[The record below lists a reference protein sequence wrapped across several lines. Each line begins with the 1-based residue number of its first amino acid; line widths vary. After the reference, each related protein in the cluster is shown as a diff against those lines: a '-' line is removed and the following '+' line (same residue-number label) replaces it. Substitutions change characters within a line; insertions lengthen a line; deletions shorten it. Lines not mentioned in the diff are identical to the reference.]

1 MVAGSF
7 RDGLVS
13 VTPIETSPESDRR
26 WMARAL
32 ELAREAERAGEVPVG
47 AVVVLDDAIVGE
59 GRNRMIGA
67 KDPSAHAEIDALR
80 DAGRRVGNYRFPG
93 ASLYVTL
100 EPCVMCAGAMIHARI
115 GRVVY
120 AATDPKTGAAG
131 GAFDILQHE
140 RHNHQPLVH
149 GGVLA
154 AEAAEM
160 LSGFFR
166 SRR

>member
-1 MVAGSF
+1 MDVDAD
-7 RDGLVS
+7 RD
-13 VTPIETSPESDRR
+13 RH
-26 WMARAL
+26 WMERAL
-32 ELAREAERAGEVPVG
+32 ELAREAERDGEVPVG
-47 AVVVLDDAIVGE
+47 AVVVLDDAIIGE

-67 KDPSAHAEIDALR
+67 NDPSAHAEIDALR

-100 EPCVMCAGAMIHARI
+100 EPCVMCAGAMVHARI
-115 GRVVY
+115 GRVIY

-131 GAFDILQHE
+131 SAFDILQHE
-140 RHNHQPLVH
+140 RHNHQLLVH
-149 GGVLA
+149 GNVLA
-154 AEAAEM
+154 AEAGKM

>member
-1 MVAGSF
+1 M
-7 RDGLVS
+7 S
-13 VTPIETSPESDRR
+13 VGAVDANEERDRR
-26 WMARAL
+26 WMERAL
-32 ELAREAERAGEVPVG
+32 ELAREAESSGEVPVG
-47 AVVVLDDAIVGE
+47 AVIVLDDCMIGE

-67 KDPSAHAEIDALR
+67 NDPSAHAEIDALR
-80 DAGRRVGNYRFPG
+80 DAGRRLGNYRFPG

-115 GRVVY
+115 GRVIY

-131 GAFDILQHE
+131 SAFDLLQHE
-140 RHNHQPLVH
+140 RHNHRLEVTA
-149 GGVLA
+149 GVLA
-154 AEAAEM
+154 VEASEM

>member
-1 MVAGSF
+1 M
-7 RDGLVS
+7 S
-13 VTPIETSPESDRR
+13 VGAVDANEERDRR
-26 WMARAL
+26 WMERAL
-32 ELAREAERAGEVPVG
+32 ELAREAESNGEVPVG
-47 AVVVLDDAIVGE
+47 AVIVLDDGMIGE

-67 KDPSAHAEIDALR
+67 NDPSAHAEIDALR

-115 GRVVY
+115 GRVIY

-131 GAFDILQHE
+131 SAFDLLQHE
-140 RHNHQPLVH
+140 RHNHRLEVTA
-149 GGVLA
+149 GVLA
-154 AEAAEM
+154 VEASEM

>member
-1 MVAGSF
+1 M
-7 RDGLVS
+7 S
-13 VTPIETSPESDRR
+13 VTPIDVSEKRDRH
-26 WMARAL
+26 WMTRAL
-32 ELAREAERAGEVPVG
+32 ELAREAERDGEVPVG
-47 AVVVLDDAIVGE
+47 AVIVLDDAVIGE

-67 KDPSAHAEIDALR
+67 NDPSAHAEIDALR

-115 GRVVY
+115 GRVIY
-120 AATDPKTGAAG
+120 ATTDPKTGAAG
-131 GAFDILQHE
+131 SAFDVLQHE
-140 RHNHQPLVH
+140 RHNHRLDVH

-154 AEAAEM
+154 GEASEL